1 MHGRTGNT
9 HNDGIILHN
18 GSTLGISHSGRIKL
32 HTEKK
37 KKRKKTLTAIYALA
51 HYKKTTERQILNI
64 YIIFKYLLHF
74 THTQKKHQH
83 DNLI

>member
-1 MHGRTGNT
+1 MTAQGTRTMTGLYYT
-9 HNDGIILHN
+9 TAALKGYHTQDGLSYIQ
-18 GSTLGISHSGRIKL
+18 K
-32 HTEKK
+32 
-37 KKRKKTLTAIYALA
+37 KKTLTAIYALA

>member
-1 MHGRTGNT
+1 MAAQGTRTMTGLYYT
-9 HNDGIILHN
+9 TAALKGYHTQDGLSYIQ
-18 GSTLGISHSGRIKL
+18 KK
-32 HTEKK
+32 EKEE
-37 KKRKKTLTAIYALA
+37 TLTAIYALA